1 MKEEMMDKIS
11 LSVCIIGHGRVGKFF
26 EGLLK
31 PMKGVRVLVKHKH
44 EPSYPMADIFMICVQ
59 DQWVSKVVEEL
70 VLHEQ
75 DQVFSTV
82 HCSGILPLNVL
93 APLIEISADKGHA
106 DGIGNGDKYENGFNK
121 IAVLHPI
128 APISLQTKSAEN
140 ILFDAIGDPELLLIF
155 EHWCMEWGARFLK
168 VNAHQ
173 KKVLHTAA
181 VMSCNYLT
189 TLYGMVGDF
198 LEAEQFSR
206 LEVRQILAA
215 SMGRT
220 LDQLNDLSVEQALT
234 GPIIRGDI
242 DTIREHLAIL
252 NHDQQRLTLYKNL
265 GNSTI
270 DMVSEFEH
278 KPSEDK
284 MEAMRELF
292 NS

>member
-1 MKEEMMDKIS
+1 MDKES
-11 LSVCIIGHGRVGKFF
+11 LTVCIIGHGRVGKFF
-26 EGLLK
+26 DTLLK
-31 PMKGVRVLVKHKH
+31 PMKGVRVLVKHKN
-44 EPSYPMADIFMICVQ
+44 EPSYPVADVFMICVQ

-75 DQVFSTV
+75 DQLFSAV
-82 HCSGILPLNVL
+82 HCSGILPLDVL
-93 APLIEISADKGHA
+93 APLVKMNANKGRAEEID
-106 DGIGNGDKYENGFNK
+106 DGDKYKNGFNK
-121 IAVLHPI
+121 IAVLHPV
-128 APISLQTKSAEN
+128 APISSHTISAEN
-140 ILFDAIGDPELLLIF
+140 ILFDAIGDPELLLVF

-198 LEAEQFSR
+198 LEAEQFNK

-220 LDQLNDLSVEQALT
+220 LEQLNDLPVEQAMT

-252 NHDQQRLTLYKNL
+252 NHDQQRLALYKNL

-270 DMVSEFEH
+270 DMLSEFEH
-278 KPSEDK
+278 KPSE
-284 MEAMRELF
+284 ERIEEMRKLF

>member
-1 MKEEMMDKIS
+1 MDKES
-11 LSVCIIGHGRVGKFF
+11 LTVCIIGHGRVGKFF
-26 EGLLK
+26 DTLLK
-31 PMKGVRVLVKHKH
+31 PMKGVRVLVKHKN
-44 EPSYPMADIFMICVQ
+44 EPSYPVADVFMICVQ

-75 DQVFSTV
+75 DQLFSAV
-82 HCSGILPLNVL
+82 HCSGILPLDVL
-93 APLIEISADKGHA
+93 APLVKMNANKGRAEEID
-106 DGIGNGDKYENGFNK
+106 DGDKYENGFNK
-121 IAVLHPI
+121 IAVLHPV
-128 APISLQTKSAEN
+128 APISSHTISAEN
-140 ILFDAIGDPELLLIF
+140 ILFDAIGDPELLLVF

-198 LEAEQFSR
+198 LEAEQFNK

-220 LDQLNDLSVEQALT
+220 LEQLNDLPVEQAMT

-252 NHDQQRLTLYKNL
+252 NHDQLRLALYKNL

-270 DMVSEFEH
+270 DMISEFEH
-278 KPSEDK
+278 KPSE
-284 MEAMRELF
+284 ERIEEMRKLF

>member
-1 MKEEMMDKIS
+1 MDKES
-11 LSVCIIGHGRVGKFF
+11 LTVCIIGHGRVGKFF
-26 EGLLK
+26 DTLLK
-31 PMKGVRVLVKHKH
+31 PMKGVRVLVKHKN
-44 EPSYPMADIFMICVQ
+44 EPSYPVADVFMICVQ

-75 DQVFSTV
+75 DQLFSAV
-82 HCSGILPLNVL
+82 HCSGILPLDVL
-93 APLIEISADKGHA
+93 APLVKMNANKGRAEEIEDW
-106 DGIGNGDKYENGFNK
+106 DKYENGFNK
-121 IAVLHPI
+121 IAVLHPV
-128 APISLQTKSAEN
+128 APISSHTISAEN
-140 ILFDAIGDPELLLIF
+140 ILFDAIGDPELLLVF

-198 LEAEQFSR
+198 LEAEQFNK

-220 LDQLNDLSVEQALT
+220 LEQLNDLPVEQAMT

-252 NHDQQRLTLYKNL
+252 NHDQQRLALYKNL

-270 DMVSEFEH
+270 DMISEFEH
-278 KPSEDK
+278 KPSE
-284 MEAMRELF
+284 ERIEEMRKLF
-292 NS
+292 SS

>member
-1 MKEEMMDKIS
+1 MDKES
-11 LSVCIIGHGRVGKFF
+11 LTVCIIGHGRVGKFF
-26 EGLLK
+26 DTLLK
-31 PMKGVRVLVKHKH
+31 PMKGVRVLVKHKN
-44 EPSYPMADIFMICVQ
+44 EPSYPVADVFMICVQ

-75 DQVFSTV
+75 DQLFSAV
-82 HCSGILPLNVL
+82 HCSGILPLDVL
-93 APLIEISADKGHA
+93 APLVKMNANKGRAEEID
-106 DGIGNGDKYENGFNK
+106 DGDKYKNGFNK
-121 IAVLHPI
+121 IAVLHPV
-128 APISLQTKSAEN
+128 APISSHTISAEN
-140 ILFDAIGDPELLLIF
+140 ILFDAIGDPELLLVF

-198 LEAEQFSR
+198 LEAEQFNK

-220 LDQLNDLSVEQALT
+220 LEQLNDLPVEQAMT

-252 NHDQQRLTLYKNL
+252 NHNQQRLALYKNL

-270 DMVSEFEH
+270 DMISEFEH
-278 KPSEDK
+278 KPSE
-284 MEAMRELF
+284 ERIEEMRKLF

>member
-1 MKEEMMDKIS
+1 MDKES
-11 LSVCIIGHGRVGKFF
+11 LTVCIIGHGRVGKFF
-26 EGLLK
+26 DTLLK
-31 PMKGVRVLVKHKH
+31 PMKGVRVLVKHKN
-44 EPSYPMADIFMICVQ
+44 EPSYPVADVFMICVQ

-75 DQVFSTV
+75 DQLFSAV
-82 HCSGILPLNVL
+82 HCSGILPLDVL
-93 APLIEISADKGHA
+93 APLVKMNANKGRAEEID
-106 DGIGNGDKYENGFNK
+106 DGDKYKNGFNK
-121 IAVLHPI
+121 IAVLHPV
-128 APISLQTKSAEN
+128 APISSHTISAEN
-140 ILFDAIGDPELLLIF
+140 ILFDAIGDPELLLVF

-198 LEAEQFSR
+198 LEAEKFNK

-220 LDQLNDLSVEQALT
+220 LEQLNDLPVEQAMT

-252 NHDQQRLTLYKNL
+252 NHDQQRLALYKNL

-270 DMVSEFEH
+270 DMISEFEH
-278 KPSEDK
+278 KPSE
-284 MEAMRELF
+284 ERIEEMRKLF

>member
-1 MKEEMMDKIS
+1 MDKES
-11 LSVCIIGHGRVGKFF
+11 LTVCIIGHGRVGKFF
-26 EGLLK
+26 DILLQ
-31 PMKGVRVLVKHKH
+31 PMKGVRVLVKHKN
-44 EPSYPMADIFMICVQ
+44 EPSYPVADVFMICVQ

-75 DQVFSTV
+75 DQLFSAV
-82 HCSGILPLNVL
+82 HCSGILPLDVL
-93 APLIEISADKGHA
+93 APLVKMNANKGRAEEID
-106 DGIGNGDKYENGFNK
+106 DGDKYKNGFNK
-121 IAVLHPI
+121 IAVLHPV
-128 APISLQTKSAEN
+128 APISSHTISAEN
-140 ILFDAIGDPELLLIF
+140 ILFDAIGDPELLLVF

-198 LEAEQFSR
+198 LEAEQFNK

-220 LDQLNDLSVEQALT
+220 LEQLNDLPVEQAMT

-252 NHDQQRLTLYKNL
+252 NHDQQRLALYKNL

-270 DMVSEFEH
+270 DMISEFEH
-278 KPSEDK
+278 KPSE
-284 MEAMRELF
+284 ERIEEMRKLF
-292 NS
+292 SS

>member
-1 MKEEMMDKIS
+1 MDKES
-11 LSVCIIGHGRVGKFF
+11 LTVCIIGHGRVGKFF
-26 EGLLK
+26 DTLLK
-31 PMKGVRVLVKHKH
+31 PMKGVRVLVKHKN
-44 EPSYPMADIFMICVQ
+44 EPSYPVADVFMICVQ

-75 DQVFSTV
+75 DQLFSAV
-82 HCSGILPLNVL
+82 HCSGILPLDVL
-93 APLIEISADKGHA
+93 APLVKMNANKGRAEEID
-106 DGIGNGDKYENGFNK
+106 DGDKYENGFNK
-121 IAVLHPI
+121 IAVLHPV
-128 APISLQTKSAEN
+128 APISSHTISAEN
-140 ILFDAIGDPELLLIF
+140 ILFDAIGDPELLLVF

-198 LEAEQFSR
+198 LEAEQFNK

-220 LDQLNDLSVEQALT
+220 LEQLNDLPVEQAMT

-252 NHDQQRLTLYKNL
+252 NHNQQRLALYKNL

-270 DMVSEFEH
+270 DMISEFEH
-278 KPSEDK
+278 KPSE
-284 MEAMRELF
+284 ERIEEMRKLF

>member
-1 MKEEMMDKIS
+1 MDKES
-11 LSVCIIGHGRVGKFF
+11 LTVCIIGHGRVGKFF
-26 EGLLK
+26 DTLLK
-31 PMKGVRVLVKHKH
+31 PMKGVRVLVKHKN
-44 EPSYPMADIFMICVQ
+44 EPSYPVADVFMICVQ

-75 DQVFSTV
+75 DQLFSAV
-82 HCSGILPLNVL
+82 HCSGILPLDVL
-93 APLIEISADKGHA
+93 APLVKMNANKGRTEEID
-106 DGIGNGDKYENGFNK
+106 DGDKYKNGFNK
-121 IAVLHPI
+121 IAVLHPV
-128 APISLQTKSAEN
+128 APISSHTISAEN
-140 ILFDAIGDPELLLIF
+140 ILFDAIGDPELLLVF
-155 EHWCMEWGARFLK
+155 EHWCMDWGARFLK

-198 LEAEQFSR
+198 LEAEQFNK
-206 LEVRQILAA
+206 LEVRQILVA

-220 LDQLNDLSVEQALT
+220 LEQLNDLPVEQAMT

-252 NHDQQRLTLYKNL
+252 NHDQQRLALYKNL

-270 DMVSEFEH
+270 DMISEFKH
-278 KPSEDK
+278 KPSE
-284 MEAMRELF
+284 ERIEEMRKLF

>member
-1 MKEEMMDKIS
+1 MDKES
-11 LSVCIIGHGRVGKFF
+11 LTVCIIGHGRVGKFF
-26 EGLLK
+26 DTLLK
-31 PMKGVRVLVKHKH
+31 PMKGVRVLVKHKN
-44 EPSYPMADIFMICVQ
+44 EPSYPVADVFMICVQ

-75 DQVFSTV
+75 DQLFSAV
-82 HCSGILPLNVL
+82 HCSGILPLDVL
-93 APLIEISADKGHA
+93 APLVKMNANKGRSEEIEDW
-106 DGIGNGDKYENGFNK
+106 DKYENGFNK
-121 IAVLHPI
+121 IAVLHPV
-128 APISLQTKSAEN
+128 APISSHTISAEN
-140 ILFDAIGDPELLLIF
+140 ILFDAIGDPELLLVF

-198 LEAEQFSR
+198 LEAEKFNK

-220 LDQLNDLSVEQALT
+220 LEQLNDLPVEQAMT

-252 NHDQQRLTLYKNL
+252 NHDQQRLALYKNL

-270 DMVSEFEH
+270 DMISEFEH
-278 KPSEDK
+278 KPSE
-284 MEAMRELF
+284 ERIEEMRKLF

>member
-1 MKEEMMDKIS
+1 MDKES
-11 LSVCIIGHGRVGKFF
+11 LTVCIIGHGRVGKFF
-26 EGLLK
+26 DTLLK
-31 PMKGVRVLVKHKH
+31 PMKGVRVLVKHKN
-44 EPSYPMADIFMICVQ
+44 EPSYPVADVFMICVQ

-75 DQVFSTV
+75 DQLFSAV
-82 HCSGILPLNVL
+82 HCSGILPLDVL
-93 APLIEISADKGHA
+93 APLVKMNANKGRAEEID
-106 DGIGNGDKYENGFNK
+106 DGDKYENGFNK
-121 IAVLHPI
+121 IAVLHPV
-128 APISLQTKSAEN
+128 APISSHTISAEN
-140 ILFDAIGDPELLLIF
+140 ILFDAIGDPELLLVF
-155 EHWCMEWGARFLK
+155 EHWCMDWGARFLK

-198 LEAEQFSR
+198 LEAEQFNK
-206 LEVRQILAA
+206 LEVRQILVA

-220 LDQLNDLSVEQALT
+220 LEQLNDLPVEQAMT

-252 NHDQQRLTLYKNL
+252 NHDQQRLALYKNL

-270 DMVSEFEH
+270 DMISEFEH
-278 KPSEDK
+278 KPSE
-284 MEAMRELF
+284 ERIEEMRKLF

>member
-1 MKEEMMDKIS
+1 MDKES
-11 LSVCIIGHGRVGKFF
+11 LTVCIIGHGRVGKFF
-26 EGLLK
+26 DTLLK
-31 PMKGVRVLVKHKH
+31 PMKGVRVLVKHKN
-44 EPSYPMADIFMICVQ
+44 EPSYPVADVFMICVQ

-75 DQVFSTV
+75 DQLFSAV
-82 HCSGILPLNVL
+82 HCSGILPLDVL
-93 APLIEISADKGHA
+93 APLVKMNANKGRAEEID
-106 DGIGNGDKYENGFNK
+106 DGDKYENGFNK
-121 IAVLHPI
+121 IAVLHPV
-128 APISLQTKSAEN
+128 APISSHTISAEN
-140 ILFDAIGDPELLLIF
+140 ILFDAIGDPELLLVF

-198 LEAEQFSR
+198 LEAEQFNK
-206 LEVRQILAA
+206 LEVRQILVA

-220 LDQLNDLSVEQALT
+220 LEQLNDLPVEQAMT

-252 NHDQQRLTLYKNL
+252 NHDQQRLALYKNL

-270 DMVSEFEH
+270 DMISEFEH
-278 KPSEDK
+278 KPSE
-284 MEAMRELF
+284 ERIEEMRKLF

>member
-1 MKEEMMDKIS
+1 
-11 LSVCIIGHGRVGKFF
+11 
-26 EGLLK
+26 
-31 PMKGVRVLVKHKH
+31 
-44 EPSYPMADIFMICVQ
+44 MICVQ
-59 DQWVSKVVEEL
+59 DQWVTKVVEEL

-75 DQVFSTV
+75 DQLFSAV
-82 HCSGILPLNVL
+82 HCSGILPLDVL
-93 APLIEISADKGHA
+93 APLVKMNANKGRAEEID
-106 DGIGNGDKYENGFNK
+106 DGDKYKNRFNK
-121 IAVLHPI
+121 IAVLHPV
-128 APISLQTKSAEN
+128 APISSHTISAEN
-140 ILFDAIGDPELLLIF
+140 ILFDAIGDPELLLVF

-198 LEAEQFSR
+198 LEAEQFNK

-220 LDQLNDLSVEQALT
+220 LEQLNDLPVEQAMT

-252 NHDQQRLTLYKNL
+252 HHDQRRLALYKNL

-270 DMVSEFEH
+270 DMISEFEH
-278 KPSEDK
+278 KPSEERIEK
-284 MEAMRELF
+284 MRKLF

>member
-1 MKEEMMDKIS
+1 MDKES
-11 LSVCIIGHGRVGKFF
+11 LTVCIIGHGRVGKFF
-26 EGLLK
+26 DTLLK
-31 PMKGVRVLVKHKH
+31 PMKGVRVLVKHKN
-44 EPSYPMADIFMICVQ
+44 EPSYPVADVFMICVQ

-75 DQVFSTV
+75 DQLFSAV
-82 HCSGILPLNVL
+82 HCSGILPLDVL
-93 APLIEISADKGHA
+93 APLVKMNANKGRSEEID
-106 DGIGNGDKYENGFNK
+106 DGDKYKNGFNK
-121 IAVLHPI
+121 IAVLHPV
-128 APISLQTKSAEN
+128 APISSHTISAEN
-140 ILFDAIGDPELLLIF
+140 ILFDAIGDPELLLVF

-198 LEAEQFSR
+198 LEAEQFNK

-220 LDQLNDLSVEQALT
+220 LEQLNDLPVEQAMT

-252 NHDQQRLTLYKNL
+252 NHDQQRLALYKNL

-270 DMVSEFEH
+270 DMISEFEH
-278 KPSEDK
+278 KPSE
-284 MEAMRELF
+284 ERIEEMRKLF

>member
-1 MKEEMMDKIS
+1 MDKES
-11 LSVCIIGHGRVGKFF
+11 LTVCIIGHGRVGKFF
-26 EGLLK
+26 DTLLK
-31 PMKGVRVLVKHKH
+31 PMKGVRVLVKHKN
-44 EPSYPMADIFMICVQ
+44 EPSYPVADVFMICVQ

-75 DQVFSTV
+75 DQLFSAV
-82 HCSGILPLNVL
+82 HCSGILPLDVL
-93 APLIEISADKGHA
+93 APLVKMNANKGRAEEID
-106 DGIGNGDKYENGFNK
+106 DGDKYKNGFNK

-128 APISLQTKSAEN
+128 APISSHTISAEN
-140 ILFDAIGDPELLLIF
+140 ILFDAIGDPELLLVF

-198 LEAEQFSR
+198 LEAEQFNK

-220 LDQLNDLSVEQALT
+220 LEQLNDLPVEQAMT

-252 NHDQQRLTLYKNL
+252 NHDQQRLALYKNL

-270 DMVSEFEH
+270 DMLSEFEH
-278 KPSEDK
+278 KPSE
-284 MEAMRELF
+284 ERIEEMRKLF